1 MMSKKIVKILIL
13 CMPVLLTGCA
23 TVSNLLPIQFGQT
36 DTTKIDRWISDK
48 QFGRAIRALEKIVK
62 EEPTRRNRI
71 KLAETRNLAAQ
82 YEKAVIQ
89 KTRQKI
95 RRGKWQGA
103 FVYLDDAISHYPE
116 SRRLSQFR
124 TSLSRRQSKKIQQ
137 TRLKLVAMQ
146 ATNKLRMLPI
156 YRELN
161 RLDPQDSDIAW
172 QLKKTRLEIIEM
184 GKSLTASGRE
194 AIRQNN
200 FELAQRYLEL
210 ADQLNPTQ
218 ENTRALADLAQKRII
233 QIQKK
238 LAEAIKRRKEK
249 NRKPLSVAQKSRRM
263 KLRRLTVALRAALKS
278 SDYDKAN
285 KLLTQAYAISL
296 DHPEIEKLRMAL
308 DNSIHAKVNQ
318 LVHSGNEYY
327 SKGRI
332 EQARSSWK
340 KALKLD
346 PKNTHILS
354 SVERANRV
362 LAKLREINGKKAKK
376 AKN

>member
-1 MMSKKIVKILIL
+1 MKSKNLFKILIL
-13 CMPVLLTGCA
+13 SLPVLLTGCMS
-23 TVSNLLPIQFGQT
+23 VSNLLPIQFGQT
-36 DTTKIDRWISDK
+36 DTSKIDRWISDK
-48 QFGRAIRALEKIVK
+48 QFGRAIKALEKMVE
-62 EEPTRRNRI
+62 EEPNRRNKI

-82 YEKAVIQ
+82 YEKTVIRN
-89 KTRQKI
+89 TRKKI
-95 RRGKWQGA
+95 RLGRWQGA

-137 TRLKLVAMQ
+137 ARLKLVAMQ

-161 RLDPQDSDIAW
+161 RLDPQDPDIAW
-172 QLKKTRLEIIEM
+172 QLKRTRLEIIEM
-184 GKSLTASGRE
+184 GKSLTASGKE

-218 ENTRALADLAQKRII
+218 ENTKALADLAQKRII
-233 QIQKK
+233 KIQRK

-263 KLRRLTVALRAALKS
+263 KLHRLTIALRAALKDS
-278 SDYDKAN
+278 KFDQAT
-285 KLLTQAYAISL
+285 KLLNQAYAISL

-308 DNSIHAKVNQ
+308 DNSIHAKVSQ

-340 KALKLD
+340 QALKLD

-362 LAKLREINGKKAKK
+362 LAKLREINGKKSKK
-376 AKN
+376 TKN